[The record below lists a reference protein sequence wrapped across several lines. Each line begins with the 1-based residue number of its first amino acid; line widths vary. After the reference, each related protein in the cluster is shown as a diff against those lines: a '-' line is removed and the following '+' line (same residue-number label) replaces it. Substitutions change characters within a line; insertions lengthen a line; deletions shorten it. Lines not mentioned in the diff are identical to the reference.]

1 MLTVPN
7 ARVSDSGV
15 YYCIA
20 TFTDGTDSTQSND
33 SIVNIT
39 GKYVYSPSSSFFL
52 HMILFQMYMFVIV
65 LLTLFVCV
73 SFLCYSK
80 YVCVYVSS

>member
-15 YYCIA
+15 YYCVA
-20 TFTDGTDSTQSND
+20 SASFTDGTNFTQSND
-33 SIVNIT
+33 STVNIT
-39 GKYVYSPSSSFFL
+39 GKYVY
-52 HMILFQMYMFVIV
+52 MILFQMYMFVIV

>member
-20 TFTDGTDSTQSND
+20 NASFTDGTNSTQSND

-39 GKYVYSPSSSFFL
+39 GKYVY
-52 HMILFQMYMFVIV
+52 MIFFQMYMFVIV

-73 SFLCYSK
+73 SFPCYSK